1 MTIISDKR
9 PDHPS
14 LSDEEMDKILWEMI
28 EDSGGLEKVVE
39 DMQTFKMTTSKLS
52 DDYARLI
59 ETHNN
64 KWVAYYDCR
73 LQTHADT
80 HEELLEKIDAMGI
93 PRNGLATRYV
103 TDKPKRY
110 IVVID

>member
-9 PDHPS
+9 PDHQT
-14 LSDEEMDKILWEMI
+14 LSDEEMYQIVWEMI
-28 EDSGGLEKVVE
+28 EESGGLKKVLQ
-39 DMQTFKMTTSKLS
+39 DMQAFKKTTSKLS
-52 DDYARLI
+52 KDYSRLI

-64 KWVAYYDCR
+64 QWVAYYDCR
-73 LQTHADT
+73 LQAHADS

-103 TDKPKRY
+103 TDKPERW
-110 IVVID
+110 IL

>member
-1 MTIISDKR
+1 MTILSDKR
-9 PDHPS
+9 PHHPS
-14 LSDEEMDKILWEMI
+14 LSDEEMYQIVWEMI
-28 EDSGGLEKVVE
+28 EESGGLKKVLQ
-39 DMQTFKMTTSKLS
+39 DMQAFKKTTSKLS
-52 DDYARLI
+52 KDYSRLI

-73 LQTHADT
+73 LQAHADT

-103 TDKPKRY
+103 TDKPEKW
-110 IVVID
+110 IL